1 MQALVVSDQGYSP
14 VAQSGIASKE
24 KRWHFATQKGD
35 DELPSKES
43 NGMKLSPNDVQQEIE
58 RVRSNSYHQFIKR
71 VRLKNVRGF
80 NDEVVEF
87 KTPVTALVG
96 TNGGG
101 KSTILGSA
109 ALAYKGI
116 KPSQFFPKAFVGDE
130 SMADWNVELE
140 LVDKNVARDR
150 TITRTARFTQSK
162 WRRDDFQDRHV
173 EYIEILRTV
182 PAGENS
188 KFRKFL
194 AGNMED
200 FEDSPLGADTIM
212 YATAVLDKSIANY
225 RVIKRR
231 DNATV
236 KMYVGSTNNEIGY
249 SQFHFGAGEASIIET
264 IDRIELS
271 PNNALIL
278 IEEVENGLHPVAV
291 RLFVQYLQNAAKRKR
306 LQIIFTTHS
315 QEAVNE
321 LPPEAV
327 WASINKRTWNGKLSI
342 ESLRAITGTVVD
354 TRVIYVE
361 DEFVKEWVE
370 NALGRYG
377 DGLAETTRV
386 FAAGGYPNLVKVSQF
401 HNENPLLKIP
411 SVALVDGDIYDP
423 QTSPALPPF
432 AKFIGEGFPG
442 AIIFDYIYQ
451 NRVEL
456 ASFIRQRCFLSQF
469 SEDRI
474 LTAIQGVRNSAC
486 DHHMFFSEL
495 SQRLD
500 FVSAVYIRAGMIDLF
515 NERNPDF
522 WAGIMEFINE
532 QINRNQANR

>member
-1 MQALVVSDQGYSP
+1 
-14 VAQSGIASKE
+14 
-24 KRWHFATQKGD
+24 
-35 DELPSKES
+35 
-43 NGMKLSPNDVQQEIE
+43 MKLSPNEIQHELE
-58 RVRSNSYHQFIKR
+58 RVRSNNYNQFIKR

-80 NDEVVEF
+80 NDEVIDF
-87 KTPVTALVG
+87 KAPVTALVG

-116 KPSQFFPKAFVGDE
+116 KPSQFFPKAFVGDDN
-130 SMADWNVELE
+130 MADWNVELE
-140 LVDKNVARDR
+140 LVDKPLALDR

-162 WRRDDFQDRHV
+162 WRRDEFPDRHV

-182 PAGENS
+182 PAGEIS
-188 KFRKFL
+188 RFRKFL
-194 AGNMED
+194 AGNVDD
-200 FEDSPLGADTIM
+200 FEVLPLGEDTIK
-212 YATAVLDKSIANY
+212 YATAVLDKGIENY
-225 RVIKRR
+225 RLVKSKA
-231 DNATV
+231 NPNV
-236 KMYVGSTNNEIGY
+236 KMYVGSTNNDIGY

-264 IDRIELS
+264 IDRIESS
-271 PNNALIL
+271 PDNALIL

-291 RLFVQYLQNAAKRKR
+291 RLLVQYLQSAAKRKR

-315 QEAVNE
+315 QDAVNE

-342 ESLRAITGTVVD
+342 ESLRAITGATVN
-354 TRVIYVE
+354 TRVVYVE

-377 DGLAETTRV
+377 NGLAETTKV

-401 HNENPLLKIP
+401 HNENPLLTTP

-423 QTSPALPPF
+423 QNATPLPPH

-442 AIIFDYIYQ
+442 GIIFDYIYE
-451 NRVEL
+451 NRIEL
-456 ASFIRQRCFLSQF
+456 VSLIRQRCFLSKF
-469 SEDRI
+469 NEDRI
-474 LTAIQGVRNSAC
+474 IQAIESVRNSAC
-486 DHHMFFSEL
+486 DHHMYFAEL

-500 FVSAVYIRAGMIDLF
+500 FISAVYIRAGMIDIF
-515 NERNPDF
+515 NERNPEF
-522 WAGIMEFINE
+522 WKEIMEFIE
-532 QINRNQANR
+532 IQVK